1 VPQTVFEHVF
11 VFASFR
17 ILNQK
22 ILLVF
27 FIMVLFA
34 RGYYHDSSGLFI
46 HVNGMFHCVMLLGVA
61 EFAIFKW
68 EELCNFEFFE
78 D

>member
-1 VPQTVFEHVF
+1 MPQTVFEHVF

-22 ILLVF
+22 VLLVF
-27 FIMVLFA
+27 FIMVFFA

-46 HVNGMFHCVMLLGVA
+46 HVDGVLHCVVLFRVA
-61 EFAIFKW
+61 EFAIFEW